1 MNPAAI
7 LQPAV
12 ALMAWTMVMWLWMY
26 ATRIPAMNA
35 AKLDPDALAQD
46 PTRTLDDILPAQ
58 VQWKAH
64 NYNHLHE
71 APTLFYAVCLVL
83 AVAGQGNGCVGLC
96 GPARDPLL
104 GASNREQGCG
114 ALCPVCAV
122 LDCAD
127 GADLPRCARGV
138 LNNQSRTNRLASSTW
153 VDQRNWPTGRTSA
166 SL

>member
-12 ALMAWTMVMWLWMY
+12 ALMAWTMVVWLWMY

-35 AKLDPDALAQD
+35 AKLDPDSLAQD

-83 AVAGQGNGCVGLC
+83 AVAGQGNGMSAQVAWAYVGLRVIHSLVQATVNKVVVRFVLFALSSIVLMALIYHA
-96 GPARDPLL
+96 AR
-104 GASNREQGCG
+104 
-114 ALCPVCAV
+114 VV
-122 LDCAD
+122 F
-127 GADLPRCARGV
+127 
-138 LNNQSRTNRLASSTW
+138 
-153 VDQRNWPTGRTSA
+153 
-166 SL
+166 